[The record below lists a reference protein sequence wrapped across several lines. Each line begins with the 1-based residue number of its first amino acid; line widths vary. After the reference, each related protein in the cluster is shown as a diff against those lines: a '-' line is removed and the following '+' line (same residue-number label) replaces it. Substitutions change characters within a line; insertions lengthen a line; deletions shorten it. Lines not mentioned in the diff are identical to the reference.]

1 MYNRYSINSCYNSA
15 LSLKILGFAR
25 KYRHWSWGDC
35 LESDILK
42 LRSRLCAS
50 VFGKYSPFCFFL
62 LCASCHHLPL
72 VFKVRLLFFLGSR
85 GRSRRNSMLER
96 TLQYPTKDLLLMN
109 GIQQCRLCWSNK
121 YPQNI
126 SVLKQN
132 RLYVSLALRGY
143 CGLRR
148 KGWNAAHCRHEGS
161 QSDGVQKIW

>member
-15 LSLKILGFAR
+15 LSLKILGFAC
-25 KYRHWSWGDC
+25 KYGHWSWGDC
-35 LESDILK
+35 LGSDILK
-42 LRSRLCAS
+42 L
-50 VFGKYSPFCFFL
+50 KYSPFCFFP
-62 LCASCHHLPL
+62 LCASCHHFPL

-85 GRSRRNSMLER
+85 SRSRRNSMLQR

-132 RLYVSLALRGY
+132 WLYVSLALHGY

-148 KGWNAAHCRHEGS
+148 EGWNAAHCHHEGS
-161 QSDGVQKIW
+161 QSDGVQRIW